1 MNYYKIVSEFPKVGS
16 VLNTTENINYA
27 RFVRFSKL
35 KQLFDLIF
43 KLSSDHNLPI
53 YDVLKFTNQIEIINN
68 GMGFYDQI
76 EIIKEEISKTNFIL
90 SYEFRYFND
99 YILEKARKDIFK
111 ELKIELPNRFESQ
124 YFFQSIDDCIRYNN
138 ELTSKSNKII
148 EVEFNK
154 IDAFFKGDNKFLINF
169 DDYYTSEHFYN
180 QAKSFLLE
188 STTDNPLFEIV
199 FIGNYKIIKHHLIEI
214 TRL

>member
-27 RFVRFSKL
+27 RFARFSKL
-35 KQLFDLIF
+35 
-43 KLSSDHNLPI
+43 
-53 YDVLKFTNQIEIINN
+53 NQIINN
-68 GMGFYDQI
+68 GMEFYDQI

-99 YILEKARKDIFK
+99 YVLEKARKDIFK

-138 ELTSKSNKII
+138 ELTSKSNRII

-154 IDAFFKGDNKFLINF
+154 IDAFFKGDNKFLTNF

-214 TRL
+214 TKL